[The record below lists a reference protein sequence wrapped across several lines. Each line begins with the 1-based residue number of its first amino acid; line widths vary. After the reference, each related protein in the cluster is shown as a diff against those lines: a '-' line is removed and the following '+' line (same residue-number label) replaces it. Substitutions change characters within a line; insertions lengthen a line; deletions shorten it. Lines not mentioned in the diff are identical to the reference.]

1 MKVVMQRHGLSARR
15 ACRLVGLAE
24 SSWHYRAQVDALEV
38 RMRARLREL
47 AAERP
52 AFVSP
57 RLTVLLQREYGVINH
72 KRVERLYAEEGLQL
86 PRRRRRRRRGAARVV
101 PLPAPTRPGERGALD
116 FVHDVLANGR
126 RIRLLTVVDEF
137 TRECLAIEVDT
148 CIGGL
153 RVVRVLEELRRA
165 GKLPK
170 TLVCDNGSEFTS
182 KVMLMWAQANA
193 IRLHFITPGKPT
205 QNAFIESF
213 NGKLRDECL
222 RQHWFQ
228 DLIEARALVESW
240 RQDFNHVRP
249 HRSLRQQTPAAVLE
263 RARITPEL
271 SLGVL

>member
-1 MKVVMQRHGLSARR
+1 MQRHGMSARR
-15 ACRLVGLAE
+15 ACRLIGLAE
-24 SSWHYRAQVDALEV
+24 SSWHYRAQVDPREV
-38 RMRARLREL
+38 CMRARLREL

-52 AFVSP
+52 AFGSP
-57 RLTVLLQREYGVINH
+57 RLTVMLQREYGVVNH
-72 KRVERLYAEEGLQL
+72 KRVERLYAQEGLQL
-86 PRRRRRRRRGAARVV
+86 PRRRKRRRRGVARVI
-101 PLPAPTRPGERGALD
+101 PLPAASRPGERGALD

-126 RIRLLTVVDEF
+126 RIRLLAVVDEF

-153 RVVRVLEELRRA
+153 RVVRVLEELRMA
-165 GKLPK
+165 GKVPSV
-170 TLVCDNGSEFTS
+170 LVCDNGSEFTS
-182 KVMLMWAQANA
+182 RVMLMWAQANG

-228 DLIEARALVESW
+228 DLNEARELVESW

-249 HRSLRQQTPAAVLE
+249 HRSLRQRTPAEVLE
-263 RARITPEL
+263 RATLNPGL